1 MSFLFFMK
9 GSDKVIDFE
18 RTASEIIQL
27 FRDIDYY
34 EYMDTVSGNEVDIY
48 MKTMEGLICRESRE
62 QFRFFFGK
70 YRDDCFDE
78 EKTRIDDL
86 MKVMDEIDQKEIEV
100 SAFLI
105 NNFCKKEYGQEADV
119 SDPELIGIAYSNTE
133 DEKHE
138 IQVYANTKNY
148 TITKCVDGIPV
159 EGRKYRNFLGFA
171 SDLKEMEFSDLVS
184 IGEPQIQA
192 AEKLLEMRER
202 SQYEKAV

>member
-1 MSFLFFMK
+1 MK

-18 RTASEIIQL
+18 RTASEIIKL

-34 EYMDTVSGNEVDIY
+34 EYMDTISGNEVDIY
-48 MKTMEGLICRESRE
+48 MKTMEGLISRESR
-62 QFRFFFGK
+62 QQIRFFFGK

-86 MKVMDEIDQKEIEV
+86 SKVMDEIDQREIEV

-119 SDPELIGIAYSNTE
+119 SDPEFISIAYSNTE

-159 EGRKYRNFLGFA
+159 EGRRYKNFVGFA
-171 SDLKEMEFSDLVS
+171 SDLKNMEFSDLVS
-184 IGEPQIQA
+184 IGEPQIEA
-192 AEKLLEMRER
+192 AEKLLELRER
-202 SQYEKAV
+202 SQNEKAV

>member
-1 MSFLFFMK
+1 MK

-18 RTASEIIQL
+18 RTASEIIKL

-34 EYMDTVSGNEVDIY
+34 EYMDTISGNEVDIY
-48 MKTMEGLICRESRE
+48 MKTMEGLISRESR
-62 QFRFFFGK
+62 QQIRFFFGK

-86 MKVMDEIDQKEIEV
+86 SKVMDEIDQREIEV

-105 NNFCKKEYGQEADV
+105 NSFCKKEYGQEADV
-119 SDPELIGIAYSNTE
+119 SDPEFIGIAYSNTE

-159 EGRKYRNFLGFA
+159 EGRRYKNFVGFA
-171 SDLKEMEFSDLVS
+171 SNLKNMEFSDLVS
-184 IGEPQIQA
+184 IGEPQIEA
-192 AEKLLEMRER
+192 AEKLLELRER
-202 SQYEKAV
+202 SQNEKAV

>member
-1 MSFLFFMK
+1 ML
-9 GSDKVIDFE
+9 D
-18 RTASEIIQL
+18 II
-27 FRDIDYY
+27 
-34 EYMDTVSGNEVDIY
+34 TN
-48 MKTMEGLICRESRE
+48 
-62 QFRFFFGK
+62 
-70 YRDDCFDE
+70 
-78 EKTRIDDL
+78 RIIAPFTSL
-86 MKVMDEIDQKEIEV
+86 LEAMKVMDEIDQREIEV

-105 NNFCKKEYGQEADV
+105 NSFCKKEYGQEADV
-119 SDPELIGIAYSNTE
+119 SDPGLIGIAYSNTE